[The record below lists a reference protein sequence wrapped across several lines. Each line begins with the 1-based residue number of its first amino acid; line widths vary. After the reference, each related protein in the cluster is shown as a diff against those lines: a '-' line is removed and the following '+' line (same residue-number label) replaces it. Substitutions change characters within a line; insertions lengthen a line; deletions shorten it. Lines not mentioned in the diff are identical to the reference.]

1 MGSSAMRAAPHF
13 QANRTATPSL
23 QQQDGRASAG
33 RMRVCVSCGASGQR
47 PAAPTGATHR
57 LRPFPANRLS
67 GQDPRA
73 CRTEGP
79 APATRG
85 RATASR
91 IQSGSVDACG
101 FAVDCLRSC
110 RATGRSTAAWRL
122 SPAATG
128 NEAGE
133 VRSACVMRSH
143 AACAMCRHVIATEA
157 GLPGPA
163 VANRSTIARPEIERD
178 KRRLPS
184 RPFRNCVHHAVRIH
198 GASLRMMLFLTGDS
212 TNDGSVTSIG
222 RDSSACWR
230 MIGIGQACVP
240 IGVVDGTQKRLP
252 SVLQCR
258 GRVRVRRDGHH
269 AAIGRH
275 RIAEIDERIVR
286 RALRSDPVAD
296 RNRAGNAGRA
306 VVTHFESSGLEDAR
320 PHFFRIG
327 QHFGN
332 RCSIFCPMLP
342 DRLYPV
348 GFRGRRQ
355 CLHFRGSAYR
365 TPAST
370 QAGRNDDTAGN
381 TCDAINREF
390 HSMILD
396 GFNRARILRSS
407 AGCRNG
413 IAHPAPAQPRASA
426 EIGRPGSHDERVS

>member
-1 MGSSAMRAAPHF
+1 MGSSAMRAAPHL
-13 QANRTATPSL
+13 QANRTAAPSL
-23 QQQDGRASAG
+23 HMQQQDGRASAG
-33 RMRVCVSCGASGQR
+33 KMRVCVSCGTSGQR
-47 PAAPTGATHR
+47 PTAPIGATHR
-57 LRPFPANRLS
+57 LRLFPANRLS
-67 GQDPRA
+67 SQDPRA
-73 CRTEGP
+73 CRAEGP
-79 APATRG
+79 APAARG

-101 FAVDCLRSC
+101 FAVDCLRSG

-143 AACAMCRHVIATEA
+143 AACVMCRHVIATDA

-163 VANRSTIARPEIERD
+163 EGNRSTIAKPGIERD
-178 KRRLPS
+178 KRCLPS
-184 RPFRNCVHHAVRIH
+184 RPFRNCFHHAVRIH

-212 TNDGSVTSIG
+212 TNDDSVTSIG
-222 RDSSACWR
+222 PDSSACRR

-258 GRVRVRRDGHH
+258 GRVRVRRDRHH
-269 AAIGRH
+269 AAIRRH
-275 RIAEIDERIVR
+275 RISEIDERIVR

-332 RCSIFCPMLP
+332 RCAIFCPMLP

-355 CLHFRGSAYR
+355 CLHLRGSAYR

-370 QAGRNDDTAGN
+370 QAGRNDDAAGN

-407 AGCRNG
+407 ARM
-413 IAHPAPAQPRASA
+413 PERYRAP
-426 EIGRPGSHDERVS
+426 RPGTAPPKR